1 LQIVVKLN
9 CVKQLLQ
16 KKTQIPLPL
25 FVRQAIKQQNEE
37 IRINNY
43 IYGKPL
49 SFLALS
55 FSVGDEINL

>member
-16 KKTQIPLPL
+16 KKTQILLRL

-43 IYGKPL
+43 IYG
-49 SFLALS
+49 
-55 FSVGDEINL
+55 E